1 MASRGAITNSTKAYM
16 ATTTLKIEGMT
27 CGACTSAVEG
37 GFKDMPGV
45 VQFSISLLAERG
57 VIIHDPTILSTEKI
71 VEIIEDRGFNARLLS
86 SQIGSGDQTK
96 AVSMSQFKIFG
107 VKD

>member
-37 GFKDMPGV
+37 AFKDVPGIGL
-45 VQFSISLLAERG
+45 FSISLLSERA
-57 VIIHDPTILSTEKI
+57 VIKHNPDIISPEELVETIQD
-71 VEIIEDRGFNARLLS
+71 VGFDAVVLEAGAAGTQAS
-86 SQIGSGDQTK
+86 IGPSHSK
-96 AVSMSQFKIFG
+96 
-107 VKD
+107 